1 MKPKKPFM
9 IERDGRQFGKPGD
22 DFALIRYKDNIV
34 SDENMRVRW
43 VDWDG
48 SRYATKAEAQ
58 FIIDNTPGMEG
69 AQVIEIIDEVRMRVR
84 A

>member
-22 DFALIRYKDNIV
+22 DFALISIPAKLPV
-34 SDENMRVRW
+34 SPVLKRW

-48 SRYATKAEAQ
+48 SRFATKAEAQ
-58 FIIDNTPGMEG
+58 KIIDTLKLDG